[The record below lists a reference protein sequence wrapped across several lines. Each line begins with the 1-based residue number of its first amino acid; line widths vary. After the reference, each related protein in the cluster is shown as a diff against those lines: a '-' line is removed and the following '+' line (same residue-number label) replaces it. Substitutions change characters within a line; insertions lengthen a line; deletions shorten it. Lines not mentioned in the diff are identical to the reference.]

1 MEVLYEECAHNQK
14 AKKQSVFYVI
24 ANVVFWLSIFA
35 AIITTINA
43 LLYIPSPELTGDELA
58 AMWLLFASQWI
69 PVALSV
75 SLGFF
80 AWFIKRRVNV
90 SYDYAFVSGDLRISR
105 IFNVNKRKFLYEIT
119 AEEIMQVGDADSQNF
134 ERLSSDPTIKTFVC
148 TSNMSPA
155 EDKFFMY
162 ILVKAGAQRQLY
174 VLECREELLINILKF
189 ARRGVLED
197 GYVSQEDKKAAIKKE
212 EEKQR
217 LLQEQEQVKEPQLS
231 AADEQELAA
240 LRAASMTKTE
250 EVAGDGK
257 EEA

>member
-1 MEVLYEECAHNQK
+1 
-14 AKKQSVFYVI
+14 
-24 ANVVFWLSIFA
+24 
-35 AIITTINA
+35 
-43 LLYIPSPELTGDELA
+43 
-58 AMWLLFASQWI
+58 
-69 PVALSV
+69 
-75 SLGFF
+75 
-80 AWFIKRRVNV
+80 
-90 SYDYAFVSGDLRISR
+90 
-105 IFNVNKRKFLYEIT
+105 
-119 AEEIMQVGDADSQNF
+119 
-134 ERLSSDPTIKTFVC
+134 
-148 TSNMSPA
+148 
-155 EDKFFMY
+155 MY

-217 LLQEQEQVKEPQLS
+217 LLQEQVKEPQLS

-240 LRAASMTKTE
+240 LRAASMTKAE